1 VRRSVDRF
9 EPDGPAQLVAAAQE
23 ALGPVDI
30 LDGVPVGRVGRP
42 EEAADLALANLR
54 NGYITNHVF
63 SVDGGMH
70 PR

>member
-1 VRRSVDRF
+1 MVTARF
-9 EPDGPAQLVAAAQE
+9 RNCA
-23 ALGPVDI
+23 
-30 LDGVPVGRVGRP
+30 RP
-42 EEAADLALANLR
+42 ECRLSTDAVLR